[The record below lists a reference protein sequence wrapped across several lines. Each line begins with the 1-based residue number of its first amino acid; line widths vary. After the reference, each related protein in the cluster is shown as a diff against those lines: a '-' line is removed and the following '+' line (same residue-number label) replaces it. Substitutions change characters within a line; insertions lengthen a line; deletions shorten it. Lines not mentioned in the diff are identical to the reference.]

1 MSQMLNGFLKL
12 WKLPSW
18 RWLSAISWHSFTGS
32 VSFDRGFI
40 VCGPVLSHLDQKSM
54 YNPSQMVYFLN
65 ENIWKL
71 KRDSPRWH
79 KIYLKGKK
87 PSEILI
93 FFLQCWRMDIFKEFD
108 QSCSLL
114 KNDISSL
121 KIIDGLEWK
130 LQLPRILEGT
140 WFEPH
145 RIETYWYSLAL
156 LTLTVGIRIFH
167 LINILKNFQGIIKGL
182 ISGGLCKVSL
192 ILKLGGRFAY
202 VFNKYR
208 IH

>member
-1 MSQMLNGFLKL
+1 
-12 WKLPSW
+12 
-18 RWLSAISWHSFTGS
+18 
-32 VSFDRGFI
+32 
-40 VCGPVLSHLDQKSM
+40 
-54 YNPSQMVYFLN
+54 MVYFLN
-65 ENIWKL
+65 KDICENWKRILQDDIKFIW
-71 KRDSPRWH
+71 RE
-79 KIYLKGKK
+79 KK
-87 PSEILI
+87 NLWDFKF
-93 FFLQCWRMDIFKEFD
+93 FFLQCWRMDIFIEFN

-202 VFNKYR
+202 VFNK
-208 IH
+208 